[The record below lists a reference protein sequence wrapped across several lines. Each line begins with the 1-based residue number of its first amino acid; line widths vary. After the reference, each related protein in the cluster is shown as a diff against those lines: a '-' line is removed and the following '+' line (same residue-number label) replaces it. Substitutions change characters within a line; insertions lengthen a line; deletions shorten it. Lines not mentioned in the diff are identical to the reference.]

1 MREAA
6 SGVRE
11 AASGEK
17 DSGAGED
24 ASDGGQGASSAQR
37 TFLVTGATGFLGEH
51 VARVA
56 VARGHSVRGLA
67 RSPSPVLSELG
78 VEELRGDVTCA
89 EEVAAAAAGCEG
101 VFHLAGLVSRDPDDG
116 QRMMR
121 VHVDGTRTVLRECAR
136 AGVRRVVIASSSGTV
151 AVSRLEAVHDEA
163 AGYATEVVA
172 GWPYYCSK
180 IYQEKVAHELGE
192 ELGIEVVVVS
202 PSLLLGPGDRRQ
214 SSTQDVQR
222 FLRRQIP
229 IVPPGGLNF
238 VDVRDA
244 AEATV
249 AAMEH
254 GRAGERYLLGGP
266 NWTFREFFGRLERV
280 AKQGGPRLRVPGRLA
295 RAGASLVERA
305 YRAAGKEPP
314 VDRISVEMSE
324 HFWYVDS
331 SKAERELGFEAR
343 DPQLTLADTVK
354 YLRQGVGGD
363 L

>member
-1 MREAA
+1 MK
-6 SGVRE
+6 V
-11 AASGEK
+11 
-17 DSGAGED
+17 
-24 ASDGGQGASSAQR
+24 
-37 TFLVTGATGFLGEH
+37 LITGSTGFLGEH

-56 VARGHSVRGLA
+56 VARGWSVRGLA
-67 RSPSPVLSELG
+67 RSPSPVLAELG
-78 VEELRGDVTCA
+78 VEEMRGDVTDA
-89 EEVAAAAAGCEG
+89 GEVAAAVDGCDG
-101 VFHLAGLVSRDPDDG
+101 VFHLAGLVSRDPDDS

-121 VHVDGTRTVLRECAR
+121 VHVDGTRAVLRECAR
-136 AGVRRVVIASSSGTV
+136 AGVRRVVVASSSGTV
-151 AVSRLEAVHDEA
+151 AVSRDEAVHDEG
-163 AGYATEVVA
+163 AGYATDVVS

-180 IYQEKVAHELGE
+180 IYQEKVALELGGQ
-192 ELGIEVVVVS
+192 LGVDVVVVS
-202 PSLLLGPGDRRQ
+202 PSLLLGPGDRRR
-214 SSTQDVQR
+214 SSTQDVER

-249 AAMEH
+249 AAIER
-254 GRAGERYLLGGP
+254 GGPGQRYLLGGP
-266 NWTFREFFGRLERV
+266 NWTFREFFARLERV

-295 RAGASLVERA
+295 KAGASLVERA

-324 HFWYVDS
+324 HYWYVDS
-331 SKAERELGFEAR
+331 SKAERELGFAAR
-343 DPQLTLADTVK
+343 DPQLTLADTVR

>member
-1 MREAA
+1 MSA
-6 SGVRE
+6 
-11 AASGEK
+11 
-17 DSGAGED
+17 D
-24 ASDGGQGASSAQR
+24 ARAV
-37 TFLVTGATGFLGEH
+37 LITGSTGFLGEH

-56 VARGHSVRGLA
+56 VARGWAVRGLA
-67 RSPSPVLSELG
+67 RSPSPILAELG
-78 VEELRGDVTCA
+78 VDEVRGDVTSA
-89 EEVAAAAAGCEG
+89 DEVAGAVAGIDA

-136 AGVRRVVIASSSGTV
+136 AGVHRVVLASSSGTV
-151 AVSRLEAVHDEA
+151 AVSRLEEVHDEA
-163 AGYATEVVA
+163 ADYATRVVA

-180 IYQEKVAHELGE
+180 IYQEKVALELGQ
-192 ELGIEVVVVS
+192 ELGLEVVVVS

-249 AAMEH
+249 AAMER

-280 AKQGGPRLRVPGRLA
+280 AKQPGPRLRMPNGLA
-295 RAGASLVERA
+295 RAGASLLERA

-314 VDRISVEMSE
+314 LGRISVEMSE

-331 SKAERELGFEAR
+331 SKAERELGFEQR
-343 DPQLTLADTVK
+343 DPQLTLADTVR

>member
-1 MREAA
+1 MTAA
-6 SGVRE
+6 
-11 AASGEK
+11 
-17 DSGAGED
+17 
-24 ASDGGQGASSAQR
+24 R
-37 TFLVTGATGFLGEH
+37 TVLITGATGFLGEH
-51 VARVA
+51 VARAA
-56 VARGHSVRGLA
+56 VARGWAVRGLA
-67 RSPSPVLSELG
+67 RSPSPILAALG
-78 VEELRGDVTCA
+78 VDEVRGDVTSA
-89 EEVAAAAAGCEG
+89 EEVAAALTGCDA

-136 AGVRRVVIASSSGTV
+136 AKVRRVAVASSSGTI
-151 AVSRLEAVHDEA
+151 AVSRDERLHDESSD
-163 AGYATEVVA
+163 YATEVVA

-180 IYQEKVAHELGE
+180 IFQEKVAIELGAS
-192 ELGIEVVVVS
+192 LGLEVVVVS
-202 PSLLLGPGDRRQ
+202 PSLLLGPGDRRRA
-214 SSTQDVQR
+214 SIQDVDR
-222 FLRRQIP
+222 FLRRRIP
-229 IVPPGGLNF
+229 IIPPGGINF

-249 AAMEH
+249 AALER
-254 GRAGERYLLGGP
+254 GRPGERYLLGGP

-280 AKQGGPRLRVPGRLA
+280 AKQGGPRLRLPGGLA

-305 YRAAGKEPP
+305 YRAAGREPP

-324 HFWYVDS
+324 HFWYIDS
-331 SKAERELGFEAR
+331 SKAESELGFEAR